1 MPNVLDF
8 SPELWTGYVR
18 PLLETLE
25 GAGYPTYKEHPEAGT
40 YGPLGIR
47 EITFREVKRRFPE
60 AFKDVEFKDVLR
72 NPTLYDLVG
81 RAYADI
87 IFDKYLKEKYDWRR
101 LHPAQVMAIIG
112 RAWRGPIAYKKG
124 KLSLNQPRIKKIK
137 TIIRKKFPKY
147 PIENLIWRY

>member
-1 MPNVLDF
+1 
-8 SPELWTGYVR
+8 
-18 PLLETLE
+18 
-25 GAGYPTYKEHPEAGT
+25 
-40 YGPLGIR
+40 
-47 EITFREVKRRFPE
+47 
-60 AFKDVEFKDVLR
+60 VEFEDVLR

-87 IFDKYLKEKYDWRR
+87 IFDDYLREKYDWRR
-101 LHPAQVMAIIG
+101 LHPAQIMAIIG